1 MNLDPKDHMPLH
13 IQLRNILEELIKEGH
28 YHEKIPSERELME
41 AFKVSRSTVREAV
54 SHLVRDGILE
64 KVHGKGT
71 FISLKPIQ
79 DWLGSISS
87 TTEIIKNM
95 GMKPDARLITHGV
108 VNASAEV
115 KQITGFDE
123 TYYIKRIRYA
133 NDVPIAIEVQYYP
146 VNIGKKLAEFD
157 IEKGTLYDFL
167 EEDLQIKF
175 SEAEQ
180 IITSGQVSREDAEL
194 LEIPK
199 SLNALVTERL
209 LMDQEGDLIEYY
221 IAYFR
226 PDMYSFRIKLS
237 RKYF

>member
-1 MNLDPKDHMPLH
+1 MNLNPKDPLPLH
-13 IQLRNILEELIKEGH
+13 IQLRNKLEKLIKEG
-28 YHEKIPSERELME
+28 YYQEKIPSERELME
-41 AFKVSRSTVREAV
+41 AYKVSRSTVREAV

-79 DWLGSISS
+79 DWLGSLSS
-87 TTEIIKNM
+87 TTEIIKRM
-95 GMKPDARLITHGV
+95 GMKPDAKLIKHGIV
-108 VNASAEV
+108 ETPDEIKEV
-115 KQITGFDE
+115 TGFQE
-123 TYYIKRIRYA
+123 AYYIKRIRYA

-146 VNIGKKLAEFD
+146 IEIGKKLAEFD

-175 SEAEQ
+175 SDAEQ
-180 IITSGQVSREDAEL
+180 IITSGQLSKEDAEL
-194 LEIPK
+194 LEIPEPF
-199 SLNALVTERL
+199 NVLVTERL

-226 PDMYSFRIKLS
+226 SDMYSFRIKLS
-237 RKYF
+237 RKYN